1 MFCFELDSLK
11 QAALLIHGQLI
22 SYTGMVCLYFLSH
35 LKSIL
40 PVGEKLKWQL

>member
-22 SYTGMVCLYFLSH
+22 SYTGIVCLYFLSH

-40 PVGEKLKWQL
+40 PMGEKLKWQL